1 MQRFVGAI
9 EARTSMLEKRMD
21 VMERDLKARLEA
33 IQASISA
40 ANGGRKALAWAF
52 AMVASLTAS
61 LLALHQ
67 LGVHF

>member
-21 VMERDLKARLEA
+21 VVERDLKAQLEA
-33 IQASISA
+33 IQVAISS

-52 AMVASLTAS
+52 ALLCSLTTA

-67 LGVHF
+67 MGVHF